1 MSSRMKMDDIIFGRS
16 LREPGYRVDFAVGT
30 TYSLD
35 LETFISLPFS
45 LGFLEE
51 PDEVMKKSPT
61 YIFAALRLCSDR
73 LAVFCNFS
81 DIKVPPKD
89 YKVYCALMENS
100 VFPVNVSRKDHI
112 VNFHPKVWIV
122 KQTNPEKGE
131 SIIRVIVMSRNLT
144 RDGSLDCAC
153 VLTGKIM
160 KRRASKESQAKHKPL
175 GDFLRFLG
183 KYASE
188 STSESKRELIT
199 DLAGDILRVES
210 FNVDGPFDEYAFLPM
225 GLKGYSGE
233 NCLTDLCHSTRI
245 VVVSPFL
252 DEVTVRQFSSV
263 RKEKLLV
270 TQEQSI
276 TQLAVDVFGKDNIY
290 TTSVGMT
297 DNDLEESVYLHAKMY
312 YSNRWDDGWKNYLYL
327 GSTNATSNGF
337 GSNVEFLVCLRFR
350 GYKMS
355 WDGFA
360 DYFREDPEHRF
371 MGMVGVFDSAE
382 SKVED
387 YQQSLHLRH
396 AIASIIR
403 GDVEEDGDLYAIRM
417 TVSGE
422 DPETIVYPLMRPD
435 LKAALAP
442 GLCFSGLALIELS
455 EFYVVTTAGLSRVV
469 KVPTTVIP
477 EERNDEICRKH
488 FITGPDQFLDCISF
502 LLSESKTA
510 YVLSRMSYLM
520 RTAEG
525 GPSMAARSY
534 PAVYENLLREAYESP
549 DTFEDIR
556 TFVDSLP
563 KSVVPKEFDGL
574 YKMILKAIDGFQ
586 Q

>member
-30 TYSLD
+30 TYSLE

-51 PDEVMKKSPT
+51 PDELMKKSPT

-153 VLTGKIM
+153 VLTGKIQ
-160 KRRASKESQAKHKPL
+160 KRRASKESQARHKPL

-183 KYASE
+183 KN
-188 STSESKRELIT
+188 TSESKRKPIT
-199 DLAGDILRVES
+199 DLAGDILHIES
-210 FNVDGPFDEYAFLPM
+210 FDVDGPFDEYAFLPM
-225 GLKGYSGE
+225 GVRGYSGE
-233 NCLTDLCHSTRI
+233 NCLMDLCHSTRI

-276 TQLAVDVFGKDNIY
+276 TQLAVDVFGKENIY
-290 TTSVGMT
+290 TTSPGMT
-297 DNDLEESVYLHAKMY
+297 DNDLEESVSLHAKMY

-327 GSTNATSNGF
+327 GSTNATNNGF

-371 MGMVGVFDSAE
+371 MGMVDVFESAE
-382 SKVED
+382 SKAEE

-396 AIASIIR
+396 AIASMIR

-417 TVSGE
+417 TVSGD

-455 EFYVVTTAGLSRVV
+455 EFYVVTSAGLSRVV
-469 KVPTTVIP
+469 KVTTKVIP

-520 RTAEG
+520 RSAEG